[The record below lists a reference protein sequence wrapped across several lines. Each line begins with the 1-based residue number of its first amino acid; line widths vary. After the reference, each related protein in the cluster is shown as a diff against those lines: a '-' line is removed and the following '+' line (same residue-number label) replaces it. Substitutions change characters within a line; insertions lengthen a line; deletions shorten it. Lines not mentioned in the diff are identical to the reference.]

1 MVSPSRPDL
10 KQRITIGLSKMEKNG
25 GFMKIV
31 ENKHDKTMQELLAP
45 ETNII
50 SILRKPIPF
59 RNTTTARY
67 P

>member
-1 MVSPSRPDL
+1 
-10 KQRITIGLSKMEKNG
+10 MEKNG